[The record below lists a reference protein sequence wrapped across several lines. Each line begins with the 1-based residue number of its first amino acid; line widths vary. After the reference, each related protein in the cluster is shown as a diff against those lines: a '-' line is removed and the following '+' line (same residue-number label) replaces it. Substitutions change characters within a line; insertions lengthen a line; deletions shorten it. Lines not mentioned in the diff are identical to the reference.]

1 MLWHA
6 HNVFLNYGLEMGL
19 PGTLAL
25 AWVFLSL
32 LREYWFFCSSPDGKL
47 KLLGIAGIMM
57 VVGVVLRNQVS
68 DEFVRDAAILFWAV
82 NGALLGLG
90 CRRSR
95 RQEAA
100 GTG

>member
-1 MLWHA
+1 
-6 HNVFLNYGLEMGL
+6 
-19 PGTLAL
+19 
-25 AWVFLSL
+25 
-32 LREYWFFCSSPDGKL
+32 
-47 KLLGIAGIMM
+47 M